1 MNRSLKWIL
10 AVLWTAFIVYGL
22 TRTPSGIP
30 RYPWLAIEGVDKV
43 IHVILFGVEAFLL
56 GQAVGVGKRLHA
68 FYIIAWCTVLGGG
81 LELVQLYGINGRSGD
96 FFDLL
101 ADTVGAVFGTLILI
115 YMVKDKQLF
124 ME

>member
-1 MNRSLKWIL
+1 LNRTLKWIL

-22 TRTPSGIP
+22 TRTPSGIT
-30 RYPWLAIEGVDKV
+30 RYPWLAIEGVDKA

-56 GQAVGVGKRLHA
+56 GLAVGVSKRLYT
-68 FYIIAWCTVLGGG
+68 FYIMAWCIVFGGA
-81 LELVQLYGINGRSGD
+81 LELVQLYWINGRSGD

-101 ADTVGAVFGTLILI
+101 ADAVGAVFGTLILI
-115 YMVKDKQLF
+115 FIAKDKHVF

>member
-1 MNRSLKWIL
+1 M

>member
-1 MNRSLKWIL
+1 M

-43 IHVILFGVEAFLL
+43 IHIILFGVEAFLL
-56 GQAVGVGKRLHA
+56 GLAVGVGKRLHT
-68 FYIIAWCTVLGGG
+68 FYIVAWCTLFGGA
-81 LELVQLYGINGRSGD
+81 LELVQLYWINGRSGD

-101 ADTVGAVFGTLILI
+101 ADAVGAVFGVLILTF
-115 YMVKDKQLF
+115 MAKDNQVF